1 MSVAGT
7 SLLAH
12 GIGGIR
18 DLPVPDWL
26 FFWGGSVVL
35 VISFLALG
43 VLWRRPQLERRAGG
57 RPLPGRLQRVLGS
70 AALRFLAGTVSAG
83 LLVLVFLAALLGE
96 PSSAENLAPTFVYV
110 TFWLG
115 VVVLQVVLGN
125 VWPTLNPWLAFANA
139 VAWIWKHL
147 GRSWVAPLSYPA
159 RLGVYPAALLL
170 LAFTVLELCYPDPAN
185 PRALALAIAIYSY
198 VTWFGM
204 AAYGRRSWSEHGD
217 GFTAYFGLL
226 ARIAPFARR
235 EDGRFVVR
243 VPFTGLAGA
252 DRRPG
257 VLVLIAVMLGSVGF
271 DGLSRATFWQDLRA
285 RIEGPYVL
293 DSPGTADLLGM
304 LLGLAGLL
312 GCIAFVCVA
321 YLTAV
326 RIARAAAGSKHSL
339 VAEFL
344 PSLVPI
350 ALVYAVAHYFT
361 LLLIQGQYTLP
372 LGADPFGFGWNLL
385 GAADFQPN
393 LAPLSPN
400 TVWYVQVGALVG
412 GHAAGL
418 AVAHDRAISI
428 LPERKALRS
437 QYPLLALM
445 VAYTVGGLWL
455 LSQE

>member
-1 MSVAGT
+1 MSVHG
-7 SLLAH
+7 LLAH
-12 GIGGIR
+12 GVGGVR
-18 DLPVPDWL
+18 DLPVPTWL

-35 VISFLALG
+35 VVSFLALG
-43 VLWRRPQLERRAGG
+43 VLWRRPQLERRRDG
-57 RPLPGRLQRVLGS
+57 RPLPVWLQRFLGS
-70 AALRFLAGTVSAG
+70 TALRILLGTISAV
-83 LLVLVFLAALLGE
+83 LLVLVFLASLLGE

-110 TFWLG
+110 VFWLG

-125 VWPTLNPWLAFANA
+125 VWPVLNPWLAFADA
-139 VAWIWKHL
+139 VAWIW
-147 GRSWVAPLSYPA
+147 GRVGRDWIPPLSYPA
-159 RLGVYPAALLL
+159 RLGVYPAAFLL
-170 LAFTVLELCYPDPAN
+170 LAFTALELCYPDPAN
-185 PRALALAIAIYSY
+185 PRALALAIALYSY
-198 VTWFGM
+198 VAWFGM
-204 AAYGRRSWSEHGD
+204 AAYGRRTWSEHGEA
-217 GFTAYFGLL
+217 FAVYFGLF

-235 EDGRFVVR
+235 EDGTFVIR

-257 VLVLIAVMLGSVGF
+257 ALALVAVMLGSVGF

-285 RIEGPYVL
+285 QVEGPYVL
-293 DSPGTADLLGM
+293 DSPGTADLVGT

-312 GCIAFVCVA
+312 GCVAFVCVA
-321 YLTAV
+321 YLAAV
-326 RIARAAAGSKHSL
+326 RIARAAAGSERSL
-339 VAEFL
+339 VADFL

-361 LLLIQGQYTLP
+361 LLLVQGQYALP
-372 LGADPFGFGWNLL
+372 LAADPFGYGWNLL

-428 LPERKALRS
+428 LPERRALRS
-437 QYPLLALM
+437 QYPLLVLM
-445 VAYTVGGLWL
+445 VFYTIGGLWL